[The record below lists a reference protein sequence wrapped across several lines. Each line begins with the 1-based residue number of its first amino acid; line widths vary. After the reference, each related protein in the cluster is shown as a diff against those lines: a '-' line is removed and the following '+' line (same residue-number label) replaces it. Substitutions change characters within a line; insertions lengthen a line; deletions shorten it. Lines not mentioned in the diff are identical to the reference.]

1 MANKKMSSSPKTPAL
16 PPELPDW
23 SHFIIQ
29 SVPSSIITVDGHM
42 HITDLNR
49 AAEELTGFT
58 REEALG
64 RFCGEILRS
73 SLCSRECPLK
83 MAMGSDEIVS
93 REASLENRRGDK
105 IEIMLAAAA
114 LRDKQENLL
123 GGVECFWDIGPFK
136 RLERERR
143 QLVGMFAHDLK
154 TPVVAVAGLLKR
166 LQQGKVGELTENQAE
181 YVDTISREIARLERL
196 INNFLDYA
204 RLDLHIIT
212 PLPSAI
218 QVERESQEVLTELQ
232 LLAEAKGIELRAEF
246 PKDLLV
252 LQADPLLLQ
261 RALTNLL
268 ENAIKY
274 SPPSTRVFLKVKDLG
289 DEVQFSVQDQGPGI
303 PPKDQPH
310 LFELLYRGN
319 SGNRES
325 GLGLGLAIVKRIVD
339 AHGGRLWV
347 ESQTG
352 RGTTFYFTLPRLAP
366 S

>member
-1 MANKKMSSSPKTPAL
+1 MSSSSKKKAL
-16 PPELPDW
+16 PPKLPDW
-23 SHFIIQ
+23 PHFIIQ
-29 SVPSSIITVDGHM
+29 SVPSSIITVDGQM

-64 RFCGEILRS
+64 RYCGEILRS
-73 SLCSRECPLK
+73 SLCSRECPLR
-83 MAMGSDEIVS
+83 MAMGGEEIVS
-93 REASLENRRGDK
+93 REAFLENRRGEK
-105 IEIMLAAAA
+105 VEIMLAAAA
-114 LRDKQENLL
+114 LRDEQGNLL
-123 GGVECFWDIGPFK
+123 GGVECFRDIGPFK

-166 LQQGKVGELTENQAE
+166 LQQGKVGELTETQAE
-181 YVDTISREIARLERL
+181 YMDTISREMARLERL
-196 INNFLDYA
+196 INNFLDYT

-218 QVERESQEVLTELQ
+218 QVEKESQEVLAELQ
-232 LLAEAKGIELRAEF
+232 FLAESKGVALEAEF

-252 LQADPLLLQ
+252 LQADPLLFQ

-274 SPPSTRVFLKVKDLG
+274 SPPSTRVILKVEDQG
-289 DEVQFSVQDQGPGI
+289 DNVQFSVQDQGPGI
-303 PPKDQPH
+303 PPEDQPH
-310 LFELLYRGN
+310 LFELLFRGN
-319 SGNRES
+319 SSNQES
-325 GLGLGLAIVKRIVD
+325 GLGLGLAIVKRIVE

-347 ESQTG
+347 ESQPG
-352 RGTTFYFTLPRLAP
+352 RGATFSFTLPQLAP

>member
-1 MANKKMSSSPKTPAL
+1 MGASEKKTSL
-16 PPELPDW
+16 PEDLPGW

-29 SVPSSIITVDGHM
+29 SVPSSIITVDGEM
-42 HITDLNR
+42 RVTDLNR
-49 AAEELTGFT
+49 AAEQLTGFS
-58 REEALG
+58 RKEALG
-64 RFCGEILRS
+64 RFCGDILHG
-73 SLCSRECPLK
+73 SLCGRGCPLK
-83 MAMGSDEIVS
+83 MAMGSGEIVS
-93 REASLENRRGDK
+93 REALLENRQGQK

-114 LRDKQENLL
+114 LRDEQENLL
-123 GGVECFWDIGPFK
+123 GGVECFRDIGPFK

-166 LQQGKVGELTENQAE
+166 LQQGKVGELTEAQAG
-181 YVDTISREIARLERL
+181 YVDTITREITRLERL

-212 PLPSAI
+212 PLSSAI
-218 QVERESQEVLTELQ
+218 QVEKECQEVLTRVQ
-232 LLAEAKGIELRAEF
+232 PLADEKGIPLQAEF
-246 PKDLLV
+246 PKDLVV

-274 SPPSTRVFLKVKDLG
+274 SPASSRVLLQVQDLG
-289 DEVQFSVQDQGPGI
+289 NEVQFSVQDQGPGI
-303 PPKDQPH
+303 AKQDQPH

-319 SGNRES
+319 NAGRES

-339 AHGGRLWV
+339 AHSGRLWV
-347 ESQTG
+347 ESAAGQG
-352 RGTTFYFTLPRLAP
+352 ATFYFTLPKLAP
-366 S
+366 PP